1 MNGLKVRE
9 VIQVPAIAGGYIFNT
24 PEFQSLKSGEVKN
37 FALFENDIALG
48 RISFTIDK
56 SKAISGHQATFGSFD
71 SQSTLSKEMANYFI
85 DKVCK
90 SLKDDGTKDII
101 IKHWPANYGS
111 TTSFEEIF
119 EKAGFMVMNSE
130 LNQHLVVEEKDFQ
143 EIIKKNERKKLNQC
157 IKNEYTFKIL
167 SAAALK
173 EVFDLVTN
181 TRTRKGYPVSM
192 TIGDLERA
200 IKSMPDKYIL
210 FGLFDNKKLIAASV
224 SIRVS
229 KEILYN
235 FYHADEFSYRS
246 TSPLVMLVQEIY
258 QYCQQ
263 NKIKILDLGISS
275 QNGEKN
281 VGLFTF
287 KENLGCISANKN
299 TYQLSYD

>member
-9 VIQVPAIAGGYIFNT
+9 VNQVPAIAGGYIFNT
-24 PEFQSLKSGEVKN
+24 PEFQSLKSGEMKN
-37 FALFENDIALG
+37 FVLFESEQAIG

-71 SQSTLSKEMANYFI
+71 SQSSLSKEMAYYFI

-90 SLKDDGTKDII
+90 SLKDYGTKDII
-101 IKHWPANYGS
+101 IKHWPDCYRNTIA
-111 TTSFEEIF
+111 FEEIF
-119 EKAGFMVMNSE
+119 DQAGLRVINRE
-130 LNQHLVVEEKDFQ
+130 LNQYLVVDEKDFQ

-167 SAAALK
+167 SVAALK
-173 EVFDLVTN
+173 EVYDLVTN

-192 TIGDLERA
+192 TIGDLKRV
-200 IKSMPDKYIL
+200 IKLMPDKYIL
-210 FGLFDNKKLIAASV
+210 FGLFDSEKLIAASV

-229 KEILYN
+229 KDILYN

-281 VGLFTF
+281 AGLFTF
-287 KENLGCISANKN
+287 KENLGCISSNKN

>member
-9 VIQVPAIAGGYIFNT
+9 VNQVPAIDGGYIFNT
-24 PEFQSLKSGEVKN
+24 PEFQSLKSGEMKN
-37 FALFENDIALG
+37 FVLFENEKVIG
-48 RISFTIDK
+48 RISFTLDK
-56 SKAISGHQATFGSFD
+56 NKAISGHQATFGSFD
-71 SQSTLSKEMANYFI
+71 SQSALSKEMAYSFI
-85 DKVCK
+85 GKVCK
-90 SLKDDGTKDII
+90 SLIDDGTKDII
-101 IKHWPANYGS
+101 IKHWPECYNNTPG
-111 TTSFEEIF
+111 FEEIF
-119 EKAGFMVMNSE
+119 DQTEFRVINTE

-143 EIIKKNERKKLNQC
+143 EIIRKNERKKLNQC

-167 SAAALK
+167 SKSALK
-173 EVFDLVTN
+173 EVYDLVAK

-210 FGLFDNKKLIAASV
+210 FGLFDKEKLIATSV

-229 KEILYN
+229 KDILYN
-235 FYHADEFSYRS
+235 FYHADEFSYRT

-258 QYCQQ
+258 KYCQQ
-263 NKIKILDLGISS
+263 NRIKILDLGISS

-281 VGLFTF
+281 AGLFTF
-287 KENLGCISANKN
+287 KENLGCISSNKN